1 MFGVWSM
8 QMFSSYCFIAKNT
21 SSLPHIAGGVMNVG
35 DETAEKEESEA
46 GIEKEIGGFGFK
58 SPFNL
63 SNP

>member
-1 MFGVWSM
+1 
-8 QMFSSYCFIAKNT
+8 
-21 SSLPHIAGGVMNVG
+21 MNVG